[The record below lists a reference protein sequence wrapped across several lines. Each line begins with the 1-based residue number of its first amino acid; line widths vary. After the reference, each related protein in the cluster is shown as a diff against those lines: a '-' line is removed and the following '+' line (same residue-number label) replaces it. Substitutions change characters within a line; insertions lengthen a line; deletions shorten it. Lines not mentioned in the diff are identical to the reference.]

1 VVHNVH
7 DKIITRFIE
16 VLDQRRT
23 AYDASGKD
31 ELGFLSRAD
40 TVESQLMIF
49 DGWCMNRGIEWSNR
63 TDREN
68 LASDGAREYE
78 EQLSEDVAADG
89 LDNHKVTSLLVVELG
104 AAINEANI
112 SIKVDLGLVVNPE
125 GSVLG
130 NLDGVKD
137 GQITSMKIAHK
148 ITWTKINC
156 TR

>member
-1 VVHNVH
+1 
-7 DKIITRFIE
+7 
-16 VLDQRRT
+16 
-23 AYDASGKD
+23 
-31 ELGFLSRAD
+31 
-40 TVESQLMIF
+40 
-49 DGWCMNRGIEWSNR
+49 
-63 TDREN
+63 
-68 LASDGAREYE
+68 
-78 EQLSEDVAADG
+78 
-89 LDNHKVTSLLVVELG
+89 LVVELG